1 MFHYYLFMGRY
12 SLYGDVKNTIH
23 AASCLYFDYCITV
36 RVLSYLYYYYAD
48 IRGGGQDIGMC

>member
-1 MFHYYLFMGRY
+1 MGRY